1 MQTTTASNA
10 ILFDESSST
19 SKDVEMH
26 ETETCSIEMQLK
38 STQTLFK
45 LTKVSVKSI
54 KTQTIVDATSMF
66 FFQTTSVKPKP
77 MTTSAKTPT
86 SPDKASM
93 TFSPTYDMV
102 NLPIVTDA
110 IDDDVPEK

>member
-1 MQTTTASNA
+1 M
-10 ILFDESSST
+10 LPP
-19 SKDVEMH
+19 
-26 ETETCSIEMQLK
+26 C
-38 STQTLFK
+38 
-45 LTKVSVKSI
+45 
-54 KTQTIVDATSMF
+54 F